1 MKRITGRVFNFSLS
15 NSKTLF
21 SVYPAVFFFSS
32 TCSLQP
38 LPRHFCFF
46 FLCVC
51 PLHPQ
56 KRCWHLFLLSYFQP
70 QFPLLPCPV
79 CETEKERERQNDQ
92 LHFSQKEG
100 GRDTSLF
107 VNPPFPL
114 RPPPT
119 HAIDSFHPSST
130 RSSPTDLACTIHLNR
145 LTPPGK

>member
-46 FLCVC
+46 VCVC
-51 PLHPQ
+51 PLHRHQ
-56 KRCWHLFLLSYFQP
+56 RCWHLFLLSYSQP
-70 QFPLLPCPV
+70 QFPLLPCV
-79 CETEKERERQNDQ
+79 LCVRQ